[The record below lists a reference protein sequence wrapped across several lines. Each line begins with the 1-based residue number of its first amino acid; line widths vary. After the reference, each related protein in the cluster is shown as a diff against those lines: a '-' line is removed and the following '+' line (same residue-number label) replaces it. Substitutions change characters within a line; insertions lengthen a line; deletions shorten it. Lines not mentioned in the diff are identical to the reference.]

1 MKKCAIHYFSGTG
14 NTERAVNWISDRLRE
29 SEITST
35 ITKVEN
41 GINPDIGDEDFHIF
55 AFPVYGFSAPRT
67 FIKYVKNI
75 RNIDRKQTA
84 ILSIN
89 GAEFSKGKLIDGY
102 SAYASEYIENI
113 LKKKNFDVFLL
124 ENISF
129 PVNWTQ
135 VMNPPK
141 DDEIKTILEKSKK
154 EIEAFSD
161 SFINMKTRITRSGFI
176 GKYIF
181 QIFIPIFAN
190 FAGRMLGKLYIS
202 DKNCNYCKVCS
213 KNCPTQNIKFF
224 GKTPVWG
231 IKCVG
236 CNRCINICPRRS
248 IQTSILRVFLH
259 SIGALILGLL
269 SIFAILG
276 YSAKILPIQ
285 NNILRITLNIL
296 TILGIFGILIFLQLT
311 VYDYLIRI
319 LEKIPLIRNLFQL
332 NFTKKFRR
340 YFNGQSTWK

>member
-1 MKKCAIHYFSGTG
+1 MKKCAIHFFSGTG

-29 SEITST
+29 SEINTT

-41 GINPDIGDEDFHIF
+41 NFNPDIGDSDFHIF

-67 FIKYVKNI
+67 FIKYIKKI
-75 RNIDRKQTA
+75 RAIDKKQTA

-89 GAEFSKGKLIDGY
+89 GAEFSKGKLINGY
-102 SAYASEYIENI
+102 SAYATEHIEKI
-113 LKKKNFDVFLL
+113 LKRKNFDVFLL

-135 VMNPPK
+135 VMNPPN

-154 EIEAFSD
+154 EVEAFSD
-161 SFINMKTRITRSGFI
+161 SFVNVETRITQSGFI

-181 QIFIPIFAN
+181 RLFIPIFTN
-190 FAGRMLGKLYIS
+190 FAARMLGKLYIS
-202 DKNCNYCKVCS
+202 DKNCNSCKVCS
-213 KNCPTQNIKFF
+213 RNCPTQNIKFF

-231 IKCVG
+231 INCIA

-248 IQTSILRVFLH
+248 IQTSILRVILH
-259 SIGALILGLL
+259 SIGAIALGLL
-269 SIFAILG
+269 SIFTIFK
-276 YSAKILPIQ
+276 YSATVLPVQ

-296 TILGIFGILIFLQLT
+296 IIVGIFGILIFLQLT
-311 VYDYLIRI
+311 IYDYLIRF
-319 LEKIPLIRNLFQL
+319 LEKIPLVRNLFQL
-332 NFTKKFRR
+332 NITKKFRR
-340 YFNGQSTWK
+340 YFNG